1 MITND
6 FYQAIFNHAQF
17 GFALHEILFNEIGQV
32 DDFRYINVNKAFEEL
47 SGRTRVELVGRTVG
61 ESFKHSREDI
71 LNWSAIYGKIGNEGV
86 RHDFEVFSA
95 KLKRWYRVFSFSPS
109 EAHLIT
115 VFIDITFGKQA
126 LLDADDLLL
135 KLSRAVE
142 QSPASVVITN
152 LQGEIEYV
160 NPKFSTVTGYSFEEA
175 KGQNPRILKSGSQSD
190 EVYKDMWIKI
200 SAGLEWQGEFHNRTK
215 DGTLYWESASISPIV
230 GENGKVTHFLAVKED
245 ITRRKEAEAEVEKS
259 RAELRA
265 IYDSAPV
272 MMAVIDRQRN
282 LVYANSAFTA
292 FTGVPEKELIGGR
305 ACGVF
310 GCINSFDNAKG
321 CGFGPECSNCGLLKA
336 IEDTFETGRTNKDVE
351 YHTTLVTRAGIKDIW
366 LLGATAPIVFADKQ
380 LLLLNFIDISDRRK
394 AEAEILEK
402 NAALSE
408 LNATKDRFFSIIAHD
423 LRSPFSGILG
433 FSELMLEQIQVK
445 DYNGIEQYASNILKS
460 SRRMMDLLTN
470 LLEWARSQTGRIKFV
485 PVDIDLESFIKEIV
499 SIFDETSAKKSVT
512 ILTEI
517 PHGLQISADAHMIGT
532 VIRNLI
538 SNAVKFSTRGGE
550 IVVNASDAPSEVVI
564 SVKDNGIAIEK
575 SRLTKL
581 FNPETN
587 RATPGT
593 DHEMGTGLGLILCKE
608 FVEKH
613 GGKIWAESPER
624 EGTIF
629 SFTLPLI
636 RR

>member
-1 MITND
+1 MVSND
-6 FYQAIFNHAQF
+6 IYQAIFDHAQF
-17 GFALHEILFNEIGQV
+17 GFALHEILFNEDGKI

-47 SGRTRVELVGRTVG
+47 AGRTDLVGQTFG
-61 ESFKHSREDI
+61 ESLKLTREDI
-71 LNWSAIYGKIGNEGV
+71 LSWSEIYGKIEKEGT
-86 RHDFEVFSA
+86 RLDFEVFSN
-95 KLKRWYRVFSFSPS
+95 KLNLWYRVFIFSPS
-109 EAHLIT
+109 EERLIT
-115 VFIDITFGKQA
+115 VFIDITSGKQA

-160 NPKFSTVTGYSFEEA
+160 NPKFSMVTGYSFEEA
-175 KGQNPRILKSGSQSD
+175 IGQNPRLLKSGSQSD
-190 EVYKDMWIKI
+190 ELYRDMWSKI
-200 SAGLEWQGEFHNRTK
+200 SSGQEWQGEFHNRTK
-215 DGTLYWESASISPIV
+215 DGTFYWESASISPIF
-230 GENGKVTHFLAVKED
+230 GDNGRISHFLAVKED
-245 ITRRKEAEAEVEKS
+245 ITRRKEAEAEVERS

-265 IYDSAPV
+265 IYDTAPV
-272 MMAVIDRQRN
+272 LMAVIDRQRN
-282 LVYANSAFTA
+282 LVYANSAFTS

-310 GCINSFDNAKG
+310 GCINSFDDAKG

-336 IEDTFETGRTNKDVE
+336 IEDTFETGRTNKDIE
-351 YHTTLVTRAGIKDIW
+351 YHATLVSAAGIKDVW

-402 NAALSE
+402 NATLSE

-433 FSELMLEQIQVK
+433 FSELMLEQIQAK

-460 SRRMMDLLTN
+460 SQRMMDLLTN
-470 LLEWARSQTGRIKFV
+470 LLEWARSQTDMIKFV
-485 PVDIDLESFIKEIV
+485 PVEIDLVSFIKEIV

-532 VIRNLI
+532 VLRNLI
-538 SNAVKFSTRGGE
+538 SNAVKFSARGGK
-550 IVVNASDAPSEVVI
+550 IMVSASETPSEVII
-564 SVKDNGIAIEK
+564 SVKDNGIGIEK

-613 GGKIWAESPER
+613 GGKIWAESPEG
-624 EGTIF
+624 EGAVF
-629 SFTLPLI
+629 SFTLPFI
-636 RR
+636 RG